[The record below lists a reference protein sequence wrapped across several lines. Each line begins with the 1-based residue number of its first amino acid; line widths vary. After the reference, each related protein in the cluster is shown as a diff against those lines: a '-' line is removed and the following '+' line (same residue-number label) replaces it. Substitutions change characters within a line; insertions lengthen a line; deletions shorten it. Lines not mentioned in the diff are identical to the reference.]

1 MSTYFQDSALFLRN
15 SATAYAILR
24 AGEQAKL
31 GGKDGALLDLPKGEA
46 WSPAKSHR
54 ARIDR

>member
-1 MSTYFQDSALFLRN
+1 MSTHLQDSALVLQN

-24 AGEQAKL
+24 AGDQAKL
-31 GGKDGALLDLPKGEA
+31 GGKDRALLDLPKGEA